1 MFGISRFVFTVAV
14 AATILH
20 RDSAVAQ
27 VPLVPT
33 QRAPVTTNSVEPP
46 VSYSLLSEVD
56 EANERRI
63 LDALTKPISV
73 DWKSVPLK
81 DVLAFLAKECNITIV
96 LTKKIED
103 AGVTPDEPI
112 TRSFNKVPLRSAL
125 RQMLGDLNLTFL
137 VKDHALRITTDDGHG
152 PIDNQIIRL
161 YPVKDLAK
169 VVKSKDGKSTWDFDP
184 LIGLIEAIEPDSW
197 RDVGGPGVVKGF
209 ENGGCLF
216 ISQREDVH
224 ERIER
229 LLITLRRVKKEQ
241 GLKDVEQTDVPNRYL
256 KPVPKVP

>member
-1 MFGISRFVFTVAV
+1 MSGIIRFLSAIVV
-14 AATILH
+14 AAAILPCA
-20 RDSAVAQ
+20 SSQAQ
-27 VPLVPT
+27 VTPLPT
-33 QRAPVTTNSVEPP
+33 QRAPVTSNSVDPP
-46 VSYSLLSEVD
+46 VSYSLLSEAD

-63 LDALTKPISV
+63 RDALAKPISV
-73 DWKSVPLK
+73 DWQGVALK
-81 DVLAFLAKECNITIV
+81 DVMAYLAKECAITIV

-103 AGVTPDEPI
+103 AGVTADQPI
-112 TRSFNKVPLRSAL
+112 TRSFNKVPLRSVL
-125 RQMLGDLNLTFL
+125 RQILGDLNLAFL

-152 PIDNQIIRL
+152 PIDNEIIRL
-161 YPVKDLAK
+161 YPVKDLARL
-169 VVKSKDGKSTWDFDP
+169 VKSKDGKSEWDFDP

-197 RDVGGPGVVKGF
+197 QDVGGPGVVKGF

-241 GLKDVEQTDVPNRYL
+241 GLKDSEQTDVPNRYL
-256 KPVPKVP
+256 TQP